1 MKVIATTAALEKFCA
16 EAMTARYVTVDT
28 EFMREN
34 TYYPKLCLL
43 QIASAD
49 DAVLVDPLADG
60 IDLAPV
66 FALMA
71 APQVLKVFHAARQD
85 IEIFVHLSGAVP
97 APIFDTQ
104 IAGMACGFGDA
115 ISYDRLV
122 KSVVGVEIDKSS
134 RFTDWARRPLGDRQL
149 TYALSDVTHLRLVFE
164 ALEERL
170 RANGREPWLADEMA
184 VLTDPATYVVA
195 PEDAWRRLKLRN
207 PKPRTLAVLRELA
220 ALRENEARR
229 RDLPRNRVLRDEVLT
244 EIAASVPSTPEEL
257 ARARSISDN
266 VAKGKLGQGILEAVR
281 RGANSDRNSWPR
293 PPAATPPRRGREPMV
308 ELLRVLLK
316 LKAEEHG
323 VAQKLIANMAD
334 LDLIADDDDADVPA
348 LSGWRREI
356 FGDAAIALKHG
367 GVALTIRDGE
377 IAPITL

>member
-293 PPAATPPRRGREPMV
+293 PPAATPPRRGREPVV

-367 GVALTIRDGE
+367 GVALTIRNGE
-377 IAPITL
+377 IATITL

>member
-1 MKVIATTAALEKFCA
+1 MKVIATTAALENFCA

-28 EFMREN
+28 EFVREN

-104 IAGMACGFGDA
+104 IAGMVCGFGDA

-293 PPAATPPRRGREPMV
+293 PAAATPPRRGREPVV

>member
-34 TYYPKLCLL
+34 TSYPKLCLL

-104 IAGMACGFGDA
+104 IAGMVCGFGDA

-195 PEDAWRRLKLRN
+195 PDDAWRRLKLRN

-293 PPAATPPRRGREPMV
+293 PPATTPPRRGREPVV

>member
-104 IAGMACGFGDA
+104 IAGMVCGFGDA

-293 PPAATPPRRGREPMV
+293 PLAATPPRRGREPVV

>member
-34 TYYPKLCLL
+34 TYYPRLCLL

-266 VAKGKLGQGILEAVR
+266 IAKGKLGQGILEAVR

-293 PPAATPPRRGREPMV
+293 PPAATPPRRGREPVV

>member
-104 IAGMACGFGDA
+104 IAGMVCGFGDA

-293 PPAATPPRRGREPMV
+293 PPATTPPRRGREPVV

>member
-1 MKVIATTAALEKFCA
+1 MKVIATTTALEKFCA

-104 IAGMACGFGDA
+104 IAGMVCGFGDA

-293 PPAATPPRRGREPMV
+293 PPAATPPRRGREPVV

>member
-149 TYALSDVTHLRLVFE
+149 TYALSDVTYLRLVFE

-293 PPAATPPRRGREPMV
+293 PPAATPPRRGREPVV

>member
-281 RGANSDRNSWPR
+281 RGAKSDRNSWPR
-293 PPAATPPRRGREPMV
+293 PPAATPPRRGREPVV

-348 LSGWRREI
+348 LSGWRRQI
-356 FGDAAIALKHG
+356 FGNAAIALKHG

>member
-104 IAGMACGFGDA
+104 IAGMVCGFGDA

-195 PEDAWRRLKLRN
+195 PDDAWRRLKLRN

-293 PPAATPPRRGREPMV
+293 PPATTPPRRGREPVV

>member
-43 QIASAD
+43 QIASAV

-293 PPAATPPRRGREPMV
+293 PPAATPPRRGREPVV

>member
-104 IAGMACGFGDA
+104 IAGMVCGFGDA

-293 PPAATPPRRGREPMV
+293 PPAATPPRRGREPVV

-367 GVALTIRDGE
+367 GVALTILDGE

>member
-104 IAGMACGFGDA
+104 IAGMVCGFGDA

-266 VAKGKLGQGILEAVR
+266 VAKGRLGQGILEAVR

-293 PPAATPPRRGREPMV
+293 PPAATPPRRGREPVV

-334 LDLIADDDDADVPA
+334 LDLIADYDDADVPA

>member
-43 QIASAD
+43 QIASAV

-293 PPAATPPRRGREPMV
+293 PPAATPPRRGREPVV

-323 VAQKLIANMAD
+323 VAQKLIANMAE

>member
-104 IAGMACGFGDA
+104 IAGMVCGFGDA

-266 VAKGKLGQGILEAVR
+266 IAKGKLGQGILEAVR

-293 PPAATPPRRGREPMV
+293 PPAATPPRRGREPVV

>member
-49 DAVLVDPLADG
+49 DAMLVDPLADG

-104 IAGMACGFGDA
+104 IAGMVCGFGDA

-281 RGANSDRNSWPR
+281 RGANSDRNIWPR
-293 PPAATPPRRGREPMV
+293 PPAATPPRRGREPVV

-377 IAPITL
+377 IATITL

>member
-43 QIASAD
+43 QIASAH

-104 IAGMACGFGDA
+104 IAGMVCGFGDA

-293 PPAATPPRRGREPMV
+293 PPAATPPRRGREPVV

>member
-104 IAGMACGFGDA
+104 IAGMVCGFGDA

-281 RGANSDRNSWPR
+281 RGANSDRNIWPR
-293 PPAATPPRRGREPMV
+293 PPAATPPRRGREPVV

-367 GVALTIRDGE
+367 GVALTIRNGE
-377 IAPITL
+377 IATITL

>member
-104 IAGMACGFGDA
+104 IAGMVCGFGDA

-281 RGANSDRNSWPR
+281 RGANSDRNRWPR
-293 PPAATPPRRGREPMV
+293 PPAATPPRRGREPVV

>member
-104 IAGMACGFGDA
+104 IAGMVCGFGDA

-281 RGANSDRNSWPR
+281 RGANSDRNIWPR
-293 PPAATPPRRGREPMV
+293 PPAATPPRRGREPVV

-334 LDLIADDDDADVPA
+334 LDLIADDDNADVPA

-367 GVALTIRDGE
+367 GVALTIRNGE
-377 IAPITL
+377 IATITL

>member
-49 DAVLVDPLADG
+49 DAVRVDPLADG

-104 IAGMACGFGDA
+104 IAGMVCGFGDA

-266 VAKGKLGQGILEAVR
+266 VAKGKLGQGLLEAVR

-293 PPAATPPRRGREPMV
+293 PPAATPPRRGREPVV

>member
-49 DAVLVDPLADG
+49 NAVLVDPLADG

-104 IAGMACGFGDA
+104 IAGMVCGFGDA

-281 RGANSDRNSWPR
+281 RGANSNRNSWPR
-293 PPAATPPRRGREPMV
+293 PPAATPPRRGREPVV

>member
-43 QIASAD
+43 QIASAV

-104 IAGMACGFGDA
+104 IAGMVCGFGDA

-293 PPAATPPRRGREPMV
+293 PPAATPPRRGREPVV

>member
-49 DAVLVDPLADG
+49 DSVLVDPLADG

-104 IAGMACGFGDA
+104 IAGMVCGFGDA

-293 PPAATPPRRGREPMV
+293 PPAATPPRRGREPVV

>member
-104 IAGMACGFGDA
+104 IAGMVCGFGDA

-281 RGANSDRNSWPR
+281 RGANSNRNSWPR
-293 PPAATPPRRGREPMV
+293 PPAATPPRRGREPVV

>member
-34 TYYPKLCLL
+34 TYYPKLCLM
-43 QIASAD
+43 QIASAV

-220 ALRENEARR
+220 ALRENEARH

-293 PPAATPPRRGREPMV
+293 PPAATPPRRGREPVV

>member
-293 PPAATPPRRGREPMV
+293 PPAATPPRRGREPVV

>member
-49 DAVLVDPLADG
+49 DAMLVDPLADG

-104 IAGMACGFGDA
+104 IAGMVCGFGDA

-281 RGANSDRNSWPR
+281 RGANSDQNSWPR
-293 PPAATPPRRGREPMV
+293 PPAATPPRRGREPVV

>member
-1 MKVIATTAALEKFCA
+1 MSLCARTLPSETLPVADRQCDDGAGRPWRTASIRAGVRLDGGATDLKALRRA
-16 EAMTARYVTVDT
+16 T
-28 EFMREN
+28 
-34 TYYPKLCLL
+34 
-43 QIASAD
+43 
-49 DAVLVDPLADG
+49 
-60 IDLAPV
+60 
-66 FALMA
+66 
-71 APQVLKVFHAARQD
+71 D
-85 IEIFVHLSGAVP
+85 IEIFVHLSGAP

-257 ARARSISDN
+257 ARTRSISDN

-281 RGANSDRNSWPR
+281 RGANSDRNIWPR
-293 PPAATPPRRGREPMV
+293 PPAATPPRRGREPVV

>member
-34 TYYPKLCLL
+34 TYYPKLCLM
-43 QIASAD
+43 QIASAV

-104 IAGMACGFGDA
+104 IAGMVCGFGDA

-220 ALRENEARR
+220 ALRENEARH

-293 PPAATPPRRGREPMV
+293 PPAATPPRRGREPVV